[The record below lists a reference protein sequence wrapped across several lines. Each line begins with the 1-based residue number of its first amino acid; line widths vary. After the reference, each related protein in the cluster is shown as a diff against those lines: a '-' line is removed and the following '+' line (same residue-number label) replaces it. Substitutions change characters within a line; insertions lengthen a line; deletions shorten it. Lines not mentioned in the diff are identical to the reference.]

1 MGILTISEIVRATG
15 GVLLS
20 GKEDAIVS
28 EITTDSRNTSNG
40 ALFVPLK
47 GERFDG
53 HEFIAMAF
61 KNGALGCV
69 THSEVDMSYTVH
81 ENKCV
86 IRVTDTLAAL
96 REIATYYRS
105 KFPIPIV
112 GITGSVGKTTT
123 KDMIACVLE
132 QKYTVL
138 KTQGNFNNEIGVP
151 LTIFNLE
158 NIHEIGVLEMGMS
171 GLGEISRLVSI
182 VKPQTAVITNI
193 GLSHIENLG
202 SKENILKAKMELF
215 EQLNEDDFVIL
226 NGDDPLL
233 FKLKGKINYK
243 TMFFGINNPE
253 CDILAQN
260 IIKDGDAGINFDID
274 IEKVRYTIKL
284 SVMGEHNIYN
294 ALAAITIGL
303 KYNVDIDDII
313 KGLFEFKSGN
323 MRMDVFEAN
332 GVRVIN
338 DCYNA
343 SPASMEAGIKI
354 LKDTKSGNRKIAILG
369 DMFELGE
376 WSLSLHKEV
385 GTFVANNDVDILITV
400 GVNAAN
406 IGIGAIEAGM
416 PKEKIM
422 SFNSNSEA
430 INFIK
435 DFLKQL
441 DIVLI
446 KGSRGM
452 KMEEISMFLRGVA

>member
-1 MGILTISEIVRATG
+1 
-15 GVLLS
+15 
-20 GKEDAIVS
+20 
-28 EITTDSRNTSNG
+28 
-40 ALFVPLK
+40 
-47 GERFDG
+47 
-53 HEFIAMAF
+53 
-61 KNGALGCV
+61 
-69 THSEVDMSYTVH
+69 
-81 ENKCV
+81 
-86 IRVTDTLAAL
+86 
-96 REIATYYRS
+96 
-105 KFPIPIV
+105 
-112 GITGSVGKTTT
+112 
-123 KDMIACVLE
+123 
-132 QKYTVL
+132 
-138 KTQGNFNNEIGVP
+138 
-151 LTIFNLE
+151 
-158 NIHEIGVLEMGMS
+158 
-171 GLGEISRLVSI
+171 
-182 VKPQTAVITNI
+182 
-193 GLSHIENLG
+193 
-202 SKENILKAKMELF
+202 
-215 EQLNEDDFVIL
+215 
-226 NGDDPLL
+226 
-233 FKLKGKINYK
+233 
-243 TMFFGINNPE
+243 MFFGINNPE

-260 IIKDGDAGINFDID
+260 IIKDGDAGINFDIV

-323 MRMDVFEAN
+323 MRMDVFESN

-406 IGIGAIEAGM
+406 IGLGAIEAGM

-430 INFIK
+430 IDFIK